1 MIATFKRGTSFIM
14 MIFIKSVQKSLIL
27 VILISMVF
35 SLQIMKLKLPI
46 LQRWGVEASKALIR
60 EAVWEKLDINFSNL
74 FNIADLGCSVGP
86 NTFIAVENII
96 ESVKLKYPSS
106 PDPSSGSTE
115 FQVFFNDL
123 PSNDFNTLLQGL
135 PRDRE
140 YAASIVPGSFLGRLF
155 PQSSLHFIH
164 SSYTL
169 HWLSKVPKELLDK
182 NSPAW
187 NKGRIFYA
195 SAPNEVVQAYSAQ
208 FAEDMV
214 SFLNARAQ
222 ELVHGGLM
230 VLIIPSLPADT
241 SPSECPL
248 IAVMD
253 LLGDSLIG
261 MARMVWCLKL
271 KLSSMKFGIYFGIR
285 RACLFTIFLNCFCSR
300 KYEEQGKHV

>member
-1 MIATFKRGTSFIM
+1 MYHDDF
-14 MIFIKSVQKSLIL
+14 QKVYKQAWCWWYSYLWSLI
-27 VILISMVF
+27 
-35 SLQIMKLKLPI
+35 SLQNLKVKLPI
-46 LQRWGVEASKALIR
+46 LQSWGVEASKALIG
-60 EAVWEKLDINFSNL
+60 EAVWEKLDTNFSTL

-86 NTFIAVENII
+86 NTFIVVENII
-96 ESVKLKYPSS
+96 ESVKLKYPSPNPNS
-106 PDPSSGSTE
+106 EGIE

-123 PSNDFNTLLQGL
+123 ASNDFNTLHRSL

-140 YAASIVPGSFLGRLF
+140 YAASIVPGSFHGRLF
-155 PQSSLHFIH
+155 PKSSLHFIH

-187 NKGRIFYA
+187 NKGRISYG

-208 FAEDMV
+208 FAKDMG
-214 SFLNARAQ
+214 SFLKARAQ

-230 VLIIPSLPADT
+230 ALIIPCLPVDT

-253 LLGDSLIG
+253 LLGDSLMD
-261 MARMVWCLKL
+261 MARMVWPIKL
-271 KLSSMKFGIYFGIR
+271 NLSSVKLVIIILEY
-285 RACLFTIFLNCFCSR
+285 
-300 KYEEQGKHV
+300 